1 MSLKKLTYS
10 FPAKVAAV
18 ILFVACALLTTL
30 FGIVIITAYGCFF
43 YNSSL
48 RSVSGYN
55 EAIQALLESNFI
67 SQYRYNELLNPQY
80 GWAYDFVFSSR
91 YTAIFLT
98 VVGII
103 LFILLFIFLMSA
115 AGKRAGVEGITL
127 SFFDRIPL
135 EIVLAVQF
143 LALVLLS
150 YAFEETGQ
158 AWGHDELV
166 IGALLVCLLATGAL
180 LVLLAG
186 LYTFAVRIKAGR
198 WWRGTLIYICLR
210 LLWRCLRAVC
220 RFLLRLF
227 RALRL
232 EWRAALAVI
241 GFFFANLFAVLVLF
255 GSEVMLSLIMFPI
268 LWFSAF
274 VVVVFAANQFRRLRE
289 GGKKLAAGE
298 LDHKVDTEKMYF
310 DFRLMG
316 EDLNSI
322 GEGMSAAVDQR
333 MRSERLKTELITNVS
348 HDIKT
353 PLTSIVNYVDLLQ
366 KDHTAE
372 EEAQYLDVLKRQSE
386 KLRRLTVDLVEASKA
401 STGSLPTELVP
412 TSAGELI
419 NQAVAEYADRF
430 AQGKLEPIVSLPEK
444 PITILADGRHLWRV
458 LDNLFNNTVKYAQS
472 GTRVYIDVRRLDGE
486 AVISVKNISRDRLN
500 VSSDEL
506 MERFVRGDASRHT
519 EGSGLGLSIARS
531 LTELM
536 GGKFDISIDGDLFK
550 AEIRLKLV

>member
-1 MSLKKLTYS
+1 MSLKKLTCS

-18 ILFVACALLTTL
+18 FLWVLCGVGGGLCAAIACA
-30 FGIVIITAYGCFF
+30 AYICEF
-43 YNSSL
+43 YAVPSYNGWLQAAIDWL
-48 RSVSGYN
+48 REEHRLDNY
-55 EAIQALLESNFI
+55 QLELMEEHD
-67 SQYRYNELLNPQY
+67 R
-80 GWAYDFVFSSR
+80 VFSI
-91 YTAIFLT
+91 IFNMRVSSIVLAALAL
-98 VVGII
+98 V
-103 LFILLFIFLMSA
+103 LFILLFIYLMRA
-115 AGKRAGVEGITL
+115 AGRRAGEDGIVL

-135 EIVLAVQF
+135 ELILAAQLF
-143 LALVLLS
+143 ALMMLM
-150 YAFEETGQ
+150 YAFEETGR
-158 AWGHDELV
+158 AWGPDDLV
-166 IGALLVCLLATGAL
+166 IAALLVCLEGAAAL

-186 LYTFAVRIKAGR
+186 LYTFAARVKAGG
-198 WWRGTLIYICLR
+198 WWRGTLTYMCLR
-210 LLWRCLRAVC
+210 LLWRCLRGTS
-220 RFLLRLF
+220 RFLRRLF

-232 EWRAALAVI
+232 EWRAALVVT
-241 GFFFANLFAVLVLF
+241 GFFFANVLSFLVFDNSETVLSF
-255 GSEVMLSLIMFPI
+255 MMYAI

-274 VVVVFAANQFRRLRE
+274 VVVVFSANQFRRLRE

-298 LDHKVDTEKMYF
+298 LDHKVNTEKMYF

-366 KDHTAE
+366 KEHTDE

-401 STGSLPTELVP
+401 STGNLPTQLVP

-430 AQGKLEPIVSLPEK
+430 AQGKLEPIVTLPEK
-444 PITILADGRHLWRV
+444 PVTLLADGRHLWRV
-458 LDNLFNNTVKYAQS
+458 LDNLFNNAVKYAQA

-506 MERFVRGDASRHT
+506 MERFVRGDSSRHT

-550 AEIRLKLV
+550 AEIRLKLI